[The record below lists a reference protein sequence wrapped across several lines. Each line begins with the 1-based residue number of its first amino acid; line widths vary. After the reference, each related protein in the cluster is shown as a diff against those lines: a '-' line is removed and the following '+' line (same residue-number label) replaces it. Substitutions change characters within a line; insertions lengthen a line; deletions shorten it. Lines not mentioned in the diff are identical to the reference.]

1 MKILKEV
8 RKEDDIY
15 YQGAFWIKSD
25 SLADIHRGK
34 FTIIG
39 IKLPCNYDGEYVNE
53 ITASKSSLTHKKLWV
68 RYNNGLEDK
77 PFDYL
82 PRGRVAITTNGLAF
96 IHLNSR
102 TNIPKV
108 IDKIIDIYNLHKLN
122 VEIDLNDIYQGSH
135 YNFQLK

>member
-1 MKILKEV
+1 MTYI
-8 RKEDDIY
+8 
-15 YQGAFWIKSD
+15 IKV
-25 SLADIHRGK
+25 L
-34 FTIIG
+34 F
-39 IKLPCNYDGEYVNE
+39 
-53 ITASKSSLTHKKLWV
+53 
-68 RYNNGLEDK
+68 GLEDK

-108 IDKIIDIYNLHKLN
+108 IDKIIDIYNLHKLSI
-122 VEIDLNDIYQGSH
+122 EIDLNDIYQGSH